1 VLLQTHRHLHPSW
14 SWRFAQT
21 LKVDLE
27 TNTTRTKDMSIKR
40 LIRSTHAPK
49 MAQDASQTTAD
60 MDKIA
65 RADHIQCNRPTLPR
79 LGCNGP
85 QKGRE
90 HQVCKLYERRTNND
104 RYGSKAASG
113 SSPVPNKGLQTD
125 LSQPA
130 TGCNSGVK
138 EKADTT
144 QWPAP
149 PSQTIPHNSEQIWQ
163 EEKK

>member
-1 VLLQTHRHLHPSW
+1 MRRRVSER
-14 SWRFAQT
+14 
-21 LKVDLE
+21 E
-27 TNTTRTKDMSIKR
+27 IER
-40 LIRSTHAPK
+40 LICSMRAPK
-49 MAQDASQTTAD
+49 MAQDASQMTAD
-60 MDKIA
+60 MDKIV
-65 RADHIQCNRPTLPR
+65 RADHVQCNRPTLPC

-90 HQVCKLYERRTNND
+90 HQVCKRYERRTNND

-130 TGCNSGVK
+130 TGWDSGVK

-149 PSQTIPHNSEQIWQ
+149 PSQTIAHNSEQIWQ